1 MLKVYEKML
10 KTKKP
15 NCWIYETVEPFS
27 EEEEEMMNLLILAE
41 KDGCSIEYE
50 VREDEDG
57 NHTYRLRKRELEQF
71 YVKSGLTC

>member
-1 MLKVYEKML
+1 MLKVYNKIL

-15 NCWIYETVEPFS
+15 NCWVYETVEPFS
-27 EEEEEMMNLLILAE
+27 KDEEEILNLLISAE
-41 KDGCSIEYE
+41 KDGYSIEYE

-57 NHTYRLRKRELEQF
+57 NHAYRLRKREIEQF